1 MFSQEISHTELKHL
15 IYKEVLVASAEA
27 TQEKN
32 QYSLQRLK
40 TYWKNIRKMQQLMP
54 VVHIIRENKA
64 ERH

>member
-1 MFSQEISHTELKHL
+1 MKHL

-54 VVHIIRENKA
+54 VVHIICENKA

>member
-15 IYKEVLVASAEA
+15 IYKEVLVASVEA

-40 TYWKNIRKMQQLMP
+40 TYWKNIRKM
-54 VVHIIRENKA
+54 
-64 ERH
+64 